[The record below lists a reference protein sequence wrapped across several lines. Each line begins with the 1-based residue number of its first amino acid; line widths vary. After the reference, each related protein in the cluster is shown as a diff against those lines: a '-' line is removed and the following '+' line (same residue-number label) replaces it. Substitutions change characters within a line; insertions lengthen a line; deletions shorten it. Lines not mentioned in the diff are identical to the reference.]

1 MGYKPIIQIIWN
13 NPDKISLTE
22 NNMSLYVNEIR
33 GVVNSEITNEF
44 ASNLGSII
52 GNFVSSGKKV
62 IVGRDVTDSSQMIK
76 RSISAGILAA
86 GIDVI
91 DFGIAPIPTV
101 HYGADLYNTDVIV
114 TVTASHMHPEEID
127 IKVFSNHEIPLMQRH
142 AEKVSWDKIGHLS
155 YVHDYVAKYLNA
167 VLEHTEKNIIS
178 SRAPKVVV
186 DCANGSAVQFLPE
199 ILSKLGCDA
208 ILFGCQPT
216 NVSARKFAEPTPES
230 ISLVSNLVNAVGAD
244 MGIAIDNDGDKVI
257 FIDEKGNV
265 MRDQTALGILTREA
279 LVENPGGIIV
289 SSITASMSLDEIVS
303 EHGGKLVKVPM
314 DCVLDEI
321 IKNNAVFGGDDSGM
335 YAFPGFQ
342 GCFDA
347 IFAAVKMLE
356 IVCKHNKTLSTL
368 AKEIPEYPRTVFS
381 VDCEHDEKMKVLE
394 NLEEN
399 LKDKGEIDTTE
410 GVKLQENDSFVLIRP
425 SRFEPLLRV
434 YVEAKS
440 SGKLQKLSHD
450 IGKMM

>member
-1 MGYKPIIQIIWN
+1 
-13 NPDKISLTE
+13 
-22 NNMSLYVNEIR
+22 MSLYVNEIR
-33 GVVNSEITNEF
+33 GIVNSEITNEF
-44 ASNLGSII
+44 ASNLGNII

-62 IVGRDVTDSSQMIK
+62 IVGRDINDPSQMIK
-76 RSISAGILAA
+76 RSITAGILAA

-114 TVTASHMHPEEID
+114 TVTASHMRPEEID
-127 IKVFSNHEIPLMQRH
+127 IKVFSNHEIPLTQRH
-142 AEKVSWDKIGHLS
+142 AEKASWDRIGQLS
-155 YVHDYVAKYLNA
+155 YVHDYVDKYLNA
-167 VLEHTEKNIIS
+167 VLENTEKNVIS
-178 SRAPKVVV
+178 SRAPKVVI
-186 DCANGSAVQFLPE
+186 DCTNGSTAQFLPE
-199 ILSKLGCDA
+199 ILSRLGCDA

-216 NVSARKFAEPTPES
+216 NISARKFAEPTPES
-230 ISLVSNLVNAVGAD
+230 VSLVSNLVNAVGAD
-244 MGIAIDNDGDKVI
+244 IGIAMDNDGDRVI

-265 MRDQTALGILTREA
+265 IRDQTAFGIITREY
-279 LVENPGGIIV
+279 LIENPGGTIV
-289 SSITASMSLDEIVS
+289 SSIIASMSLDEIVS
-303 EHGGKLVKVPM
+303 DHGGKLIKVPI
-314 DCVLDEI
+314 DSVLDEI
-321 IKNNAVFGGDDSGM
+321 TKNKAIFGGDSSGM
-335 YAFPGFQ
+335 YVFPKLQ

-368 AKEIPEYPRTVFS
+368 VKEVPEYPRTVFS

-399 LKDKGEIDTTE
+399 LKGKIDTTE
-410 GVKLQENDSFVLIRP
+410 GIRIQGNDSVVLIRP
-425 SRFEPLLRV
+425 SRFEPLMRV

-450 IGKMM
+450 INKDLKTT

>member
-1 MGYKPIIQIIWN
+1 
-13 NPDKISLTE
+13 
-22 NNMSLYVNEIR
+22 MSAYVNEIR

-44 ASNLGSII
+44 ASNLGNII
-52 GNFVSSGKKV
+52 GNFVRSGKKV
-62 IVGRDVTDSSQMIK
+62 IVGRDVNDSSQMIK
-76 RSISAGILAA
+76 RSITAGILAA

-91 DFGIAPIPTV
+91 DFGVAPIPTV
-101 HYGADLYNTDVIV
+101 HYGADLYNTDILV
-114 TVTASHMHPEEID
+114 TITASHMHPEEID

-142 AEKVSWDKIGHLS
+142 AEKVSWDKIGQLS
-155 YVHDYVAKYLNA
+155 YVHDYVDKYLNA
-167 VLEHTEKNIIS
+167 VLESTEKNIIS

-199 ILSKLGCDA
+199 ILGRLGCDA

-216 NVSARKFAEPTPES
+216 NISARKFAEPTPES
-230 ISLVSNLVNAVGAD
+230 VSLVSSLVNAVGAD
-244 MGIAIDNDGDKVI
+244 MGIAMDNDGDRVI

-265 MRDQTALGILTREA
+265 IRDQTALGILARES
-279 LVENPGGIIV
+279 LIENPGGTIV
-289 SSITASMSLDEIVS
+289 SSITASMSLDETVS
-303 EHGGKLVKVPM
+303 EHGGKLVKVPIDNVM
-314 DCVLDEI
+314 DEI
-321 IKNNAVFGGDDSGM
+321 IKSDAVFGGDDSGM
-335 YAFPGFQ
+335 YIFPNFQ

-347 IFAAVKMLE
+347 IFSAVKMLE

-381 VDCEHDEKMKVLE
+381 VDCEHDEKVKVLE

-410 GVKLQENDSFVLIRP
+410 GVKVQGNDSFIIVRP

-450 IGKMM
+450 INKDLKTD